1 MKYVLKIVVHSAIY
15 CVGLAGPKVRRFSK
29 KETPLKPGTAVPER
43 RTSMKIW
50 TDDECIEVDPND
62 VGELEAAMLF
72 KAEHIKAKADPELFA
87 AVADMLSILW
97 DSATKRVDV
106 VRCRECNHCDPE
118 NYHCDHPMSTA
129 APLRRKP
136 DDFCSYGNRKE
147 DS

>member
-1 MKYVLKIVVHSAIY
+1 
-15 CVGLAGPKVRRFSK
+15 
-29 KETPLKPGTAVPER
+29 
-43 RTSMKIW
+43 MKIW
-50 TDDECIEVDPND
+50 TDDEYIEVDPND
-62 VGELEAAMLF
+62 VGELESAMLF

-87 AVADMLSILW
+87 AVAYMLFRLW

-136 DDFCSYGNRKE
+136 DDFCSYGERKE
-147 DS
+147 GADR